1 MRYDIVISG
10 PVGIS
15 GTIARSREAVPKLYE
30 RYSRT
35 YIDRAMDAGK
45 QLPVP
50 QTLKDIR
57 RYEIGAGGIY
67 AALWEAAKE
76 TGCGL
81 RVKLYDI
88 PVRQDIIEI
97 CNTLDIDPY
106 TLESEGTYLIFAPDG
121 LSTVDELKA
130 AGFTDAAL
138 AGYTTDD
145 KKRLIIYGDVERFLT
160 PPERG

>member
-1 MRYDIVISG
+1 VRYDIVISG
-10 PVGIS
+10 AVGVS
-15 GTIARSREAVPKLYE
+15 GTIAFAREGVPQLYE

-35 YIDRAMDAGK
+35 YIDRAMDAAK
-45 QLPVP
+45 QMLMPP
-50 QTLKDIR
+50 ALKDIR
-57 RYEIGAGGIY
+57 LYEIGAGGIY
-67 AALWEAAKE
+67 AALWKAAKE
-76 TGCGL
+76 AGCGL

-97 CNTLDIDPY
+97 CNTLDKDPY
-106 TLESEGTYLIFAPDG
+106 TLESKGQYLIFTPDG

-130 AGFTDAAL
+130 AGYTDAAL